1 MAKQGPIKPNDV
13 LTPEEIEAMRN
24 FSADPRNHSMATN
37 PPLGPLSSGTAP
49 PAFPPANLNQARPAV
64 QPTTAAASHFM
75 NLMNR
80 QDPHH
85 PATNIPMGTSTSG
98 MFNPVAN
105 PQIPIATSQVN
116 GVNSFQFAEDAKN
129 LSVTTK
135 DNTKATKEL
144 TQAIKDN
151 TEISKQS
158 VMPAGGTTTAGTS
171 NIATQQLGVTSTPF
185 PNNFNQTGQATA
197 NQLSQQTVQQF
208 HQQQNNLNQQVAQQ
222 VQNRASGAY
231 GTSTSG
237 SAGGG
242 NFFGAYSS
250 ASSSPVGGG
259 SGGGFSPGGGT
270 ANIPRGGAGGAAN
283 PNQPGR
289 NVGAQPPSQGTTA
302 SQFFA
307 NLRTGMVY
315 ANAAAQAVAAGQP
328 PPSPP
333 SGMGG
338 VMASSQPSGG
348 GGGGGSGT
356 PGPWGS
362 NSGKING
369 PNQLAFGRGIAAGG
383 SDIASGISQINL
395 ADYGAQGAF
404 ARTGSNPVTYS
415 GYAKMKESL
424 EESKQTGIG
433 TGVMGAGAV
442 IMPFNALIGG
452 VIMAA
457 GAGIA
462 ATGSYDASVASIQS
476 AEEQQKTA
484 YQFNRQLGYGPAFSR
499 KTSVLDAASNIP
511 YYGPMYQR
519 ELSTMLARGNYASLE
534 SLMPT
539 IERNLTAGTGNDTF
553 ANRADL
559 MRTQIDRLTESGFSV
574 EQAYSSL
581 AQTAA
586 SVTRRSASTASDQ
599 LLQSDTYAGL
609 IGAGFTGQQ
618 IGSLINLNQRNAYGF
633 GSTLSTD
640 AQGISS
646 GLGSRIARIGQAKEM
661 TAVGTMGLAESVM
674 GVGLSLA
681 NAGLTGNADQMFQ
694 SAQGFENTG
703 FTGYQGLRAYEAYTR
718 MKHGFAGAGQEGL
731 ASVYGSVGRSLLYA
745 ESLSE
750 TGDPLKAAQRIQ
762 RAAPQTNFARLRK
775 LIGDDNIA
783 LQIAAASGFAS
794 ADEVEYAG
802 RAGMSAPPEAALPA
816 TVTTGLISQS
826 KAMKDRLRQKN
837 LYEDTYGVPALQKSI
852 SKMIQADYDFEQET
866 LKKSKLTEE
875 GGMEKLIGS
884 IRTLE
889 GAIDKGFDKI
899 KTVIEKFEKEVGETK
914 AGMQDISGTLT
925 DIHDQ
930 LYKKLP

>member
-85 PATNIPMGTSTSG
+85 PTTNIPMGTSTSG

-105 PQIPIATSQVN
+105 PQIPIAASQVN
-116 GVNSFQFAEDAKN
+116 GANSFQFAEDAKN

-171 NIATQQLGVTSTPF
+171 NIATQQLGVTSTPL
-185 PNNFNQTGQATA
+185 PTNFNQTGQATA
-197 NQLSQQTVQQF
+197 SQLSQQTVQQF

-231 GTSTSG
+231 GTSTSS

-250 ASSSPVGGG
+250 ASSTPVGGG
-259 SGGGFSPGGGT
+259 SGGGFSPGAGT
-270 ANIPRGGAGGAAN
+270 ANMPRGGAGGAAN

-289 NVGAQPPSQGTTA
+289 TTGAPSPSQGTTTA
-302 SQFFA
+302 QYFSNF
-307 NLRTGMVY
+307 RMGMAY
-315 ANAAAQAVAAGQP
+315 NNAAAQAVANGQP
-328 PPSPP
+328 PPPPP

-338 VMASSQPSGG
+338 VLASSQPSGG
-348 GGGGGSGT
+348 GGGGAYGSGT
-356 PGPWGS
+356 Y
-362 NSGKING
+362 NSA
-369 PNQLAFGRGIAAGG
+369 NQNAIGRGIAAGS
-383 SDIASGISQINL
+383 SDIAGGISQINL
-395 ADYGAQGAF
+395 AGYSAQGAF
-404 ARTGSNPVTYS
+404 ARTAANPVAYS
-415 GYAKMKESL
+415 GYGKMQESL
-424 EESKQTGIG
+424 SYGTTTGAGTGLIGIG
-433 TGVMGAGAV
+433 AMV
-442 IMPFNALIGG
+442 MPFNPLVGG
-452 VIMAA
+452 AIMGL
-457 GAGIA
+457 GAVTA
-462 ATGSYDASVASIQS
+462 ATGGYNASVASTES
-476 AEEQQKTA
+476 AEIQQKTA

-539 IERNLTAGTGNDTF
+539 IERNLTGGTGNQTF
-553 ANRADL
+553 VNRADL
-559 MRTQIDRLTESGFSV
+559 MRAQVDQLTFQGYSV

-586 SVTRRSASTASDQ
+586 AVTRRSASTASDE
-599 LLQSDTYAGL
+599 LLSDMTYGGL
-609 IGAGFTGQQ
+609 VSAGFTGQQ

-640 AQGISS
+640 AQGVSS

-681 NAGLTGNADQMFQ
+681 NAGLTGDANQMFQ

-802 RAGMSAPPEAALPA
+802 MAGMSAPPEAALPSPA
-816 TVTTGLISQS
+816 FTGRVSVAKS
-826 KAMKDRLRQKN
+826 TADRLRQKN
-837 LYEDTYGVPALQKSI
+837 LYEETEGVPALQEAI
-852 SKMIQADYDFEQET
+852 AKMIKGDFTFEQQT
-866 LKKSKLTEE
+866 LTKSKLTTPQ
-875 GGMEKLIGS
+875 GMETLIGT
-884 IRTLE
+884 IGALE
-889 GAIDKGFDKI
+889 KAINNGFDKI
-899 KTVIEKFEKEVGETK
+899 KTVIEKFEKEVGNTK
-914 AGMQDISGTLT
+914 AGMDDISGTLT
-925 DIHDQ
+925 KIHDQ
-930 LYKKLP
+930 LK